1 MGGALPP
8 RRIWADGPA
17 VAPLAD
23 ATFCEKAGAQC
34 RVGAGRRRR
43 ASAGVFASRC
53 TFSFTTWL
61 PASIYPGLFTP
72 TRPMSFAASARPFIL
87 LTIGLV
93 VGGLGTTLFR
103 ESLPGSAGSP
113 EERAQKLEA
122 ELKQARNR
130 VAEFEAEAGA
140 SGHDR
145 KRTMADGMRGIAGKI
160 RAGQAVNPDDIFRA
174 SQPLMRDLAPL
185 FDRMR
190 LQQERRMIDSKA
202 GELARK
208 YDLSPQDQVAL
219 RQWFE
224 EKSAA
229 EAQRWTEMIGRD
241 GTRLEDIVRASR
253 EVRPDEGLEKFME
266 GVLSPEKLAGFKAER
281 MTERAGRVQREAD
294 MMVTRLDSIVQLDET
309 QKDQVFATM
318 ARSSKDYDPAMVLE
332 GVSAGTAAA
341 PGTNRQEAILSVLSA
356 DQRSAYEIER
366 QRRYEEAAK
375 DMRAIGLTLPANWDM
390 LDHDGW

>member
-1 MGGALPP
+1 
-8 RRIWADGPA
+8 
-17 VAPLAD
+17 
-23 ATFCEKAGAQC
+23 
-34 RVGAGRRRR
+34 
-43 ASAGVFASRC
+43 
-53 TFSFTTWL
+53 
-61 PASIYPGLFTP
+61 
-72 TRPMSFAASARPFIL
+72 MSLAASARPL
-87 LTIGLV
+87 LLLVIGLV

-103 ESLPGSAGSP
+103 ESLPGPEGSP
-113 EERAQKLEA
+113 EERVQKLEA

-130 VAEFEAEAGA
+130 VAEFEAEAGPG
-140 SGHDR
+140 GHDR
-145 KRTMADGMRGIAGKI
+145 KRTMTDGMRGIAGKI

-208 YDLSPQDQVAL
+208 YDLSPQDQMAL

-224 EKSAA
+224 EKSRA
-229 EAQRWTEMIGRD
+229 EAKRWTELIGRD

-253 EVRPDEGLEKFME
+253 DVRPDEGLEKFME
-266 GVLSPEKLAGFKAER
+266 GVLSPDKLAGFKAER

-294 MMVTRLDSIVQLDET
+294 MMVTRLDSIVKLDET

-318 ARSSKDYDPAMVLE
+318 ARSSKDYDPTMVLE
-332 GVSAGTAAA
+332 GVSSGTAAS
-341 PGTNRQEAILSVLSA
+341 PGTNRQEAILSVLTA

-366 QRRYEEAAK
+366 HRRYEKNAEE
-375 DMRAIGLTLPANWDM
+375 MRAIGLTPPANWDM
-390 LDHDGW
+390 LDNDGW

>member
-1 MGGALPP
+1 M
-8 RRIWADGPA
+8 
-17 VAPLAD
+17 
-23 ATFCEKAGAQC
+23 
-34 RVGAGRRRR
+34 
-43 ASAGVFASRC
+43 
-53 TFSFTTWL
+53 SFT
-61 PASIYPGLFTP
+61 S
-72 TRPMSFAASARPFIL
+72 SARPFVL
-87 LTIGLV
+87 LIIGLAL
-93 VGGLGTTLFR
+93 GGLGTTLFR

-130 VAEFEAEAGA
+130 VAEFEAEAGP
-140 SGHDR
+140 GGRDR
-145 KRTMADGMRGIAGKI
+145 KRTMTDGMRGIAEKI

-190 LQQERRMIDSKA
+190 LKEERRMIDSKA

-224 EKSAA
+224 EKSQAD
-229 EAQRWTEMIGRD
+229 AQRWTELIGRD

-253 EVRPDEGLEKFME
+253 DVRPDEGLEKFME
-266 GVLSPEKLAGFKAER
+266 GVLSPDKLTGFKAER
-281 MTERAGRVQREAD
+281 MAERASRVQHEAD
-294 MMVTRLDSIVQLDET
+294 MMVTRLDSIVKLDEA

-332 GVSAGTAAA
+332 GVSSGTAAT
-341 PGTNRQEAILSVLSA
+341 PGTNRQEAVLSA
-356 DQRSAYEIER
+356 LTPDQRAAYEVER
-366 QRRYEEAAK
+366 HRRYEKTAEE
-375 DMRAIGLTLPANWDM
+375 MRAIGLTPPANWDM
-390 LDHDGW
+390 LDNDGW